1 MTMKLLIVSL
11 LSIFQFFGAINE
23 EAKDKINV
31 KGPLTF
37 NNTKFQLTW
46 TSNPNEN
53 YYIQEYLPQNEEL
66 AKFNQMLTINVFI
79 TEINAKNAVEQKV
92 KELEKRKATDPIC
105 NYQINESPDGK
116 EFIIDF
122 LLGESK
128 DNKMIVAEFN
138 AYRYK
143 QVELEKGKKAIIV
156 YAYSRRSYSDKI
168 NDFLKNLGNER
179 ISYLNAIISTELPQI
194 KIQN

>member
-1 MTMKLLIVSL
+1 MKLLIVSL
-11 LSIFQFFGAINE
+11 LSIFQFFSSVKE
-23 EAKDKINV
+23 EPKDKINV

-37 NNTKFQLTW
+37 NNTKFQLAW
-46 TSNPNEN
+46 TGKPNEN
-53 YYIQEYLPQNEEL
+53 YYVQEYLPQNEEL
-66 AKFNQMLTINVFI
+66 GKFNQMLTINVFI
-79 TEINAKNAVEQKV
+79 TEINAKNAVEQKI

-128 DNKMIVAEFN
+128 DNKMTIAEFN

-143 QVELEKGKKAIIV
+143 QIELEKGKKAIIV
-156 YAYSRRSYSDKI
+156 YAYSKRSYADKI
-168 NDFLKNLGNER
+168 NDFLKNLGKER
-179 ISYLNAIISTELPQI
+179 VNNLNSIISTELPQI